1 MADEVEKLIPEA
13 VKVLFGYKHVNY
25 ALLGA

>member
-13 VKVLFGYKHVNY
+13 VKVFYGYKHVNY
-25 ALLGA
+25 ALLGE